1 MNNYIDNIT
10 LEYINKYNK
19 LNGIKPNSEDIIN
32 LNDTID
38 IAIIK
43 FNKWFDKALDFAQ
56 GDARDLCGFIRLN
69 NNFLDLIINIENN
82 NFLNYM
88 KFIILHNKESQYG
101 LQNDYNKLIND
112 YKLEN
117 DYIEILMP

>member
-43 FNKWFDKALDFAQ
+43 FNRLFNKALEFAQ
-56 GDARDLCGFIRLN
+56 YDTRDLYGFIRLN

-82 NFLNYM
+82 YYLNYM
-88 KFIILHNKESQYG
+88 KFIILHYCLYTSTRSN
-101 LQNDYNKLIND
+101 
-112 YKLEN
+112 
-117 DYIEILMP
+117 